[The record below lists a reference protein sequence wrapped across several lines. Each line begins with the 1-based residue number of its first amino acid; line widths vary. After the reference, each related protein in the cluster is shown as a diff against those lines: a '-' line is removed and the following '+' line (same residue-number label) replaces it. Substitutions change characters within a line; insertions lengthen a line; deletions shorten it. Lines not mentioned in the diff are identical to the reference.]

1 MDTRASEVT
10 TTGMVEW
17 TDLDR
22 GVEGMQDVEIKVLV
36 SGGLTGYVYISNRVV
51 LIYLSFIGRCKEP
64 VSLYCSAVLGTKKC
78 GDKEHTEEN
87 RVTLRFCLDIVGICF
102 FRGEYVF
109 RISWLPSVLL

>member
-1 MDTRASEVT
+1 MIDEVT
-10 TTGMVEW
+10 KIGEEGMLTDEGDTVETEVTKTEKAEW

-22 GVEGMQDVEIKVLV
+22 GVGGTQEEAVEIKVLV

-78 GDKEHTEEN
+78 GDKEHSEEN
-87 RVTLRFCLDIVGICF
+87 RVTK
-102 FRGEYVF
+102 
-109 RISWLPSVLL
+109 VLS